1 MTTSHWRL
9 LLPLAYT
16 AGLFLLS
23 SVPGDADTGTPVG
36 MIFQWITPQWQNLL
50 HIPLYGGLAASWLWG
65 LTPFSLSPNARLLTA
80 LALTLAWAVVD
91 ESYQS
96 TVPGRYGSLTDLAL
110 NAVGAILIVLI
121 AKRRNL

>member
-16 AGLFLLS
+16 VGLFLLS
-23 SVPGDADTGTPVG
+23 SVPGDAETPAG

-65 LTPFSLSPNARLLTA
+65 LAPFSLSPNTRLLTA
-80 LALTLAWAVVD
+80 LLLTLAWAVVD

-96 TVPGRYGSLTDLAL
+96 TVPGRYGSVTDLAL
-110 NAVGAILIVLI
+110 NAIGAILIILI
-121 AKRRNL
+121 ARSRIP